1 MNFPLEDRKSKQI
14 QRKNHLVN
22 FWIHIK
28 LRKRELNMSILSSI
42 RDTYNQIPKEPA
54 IAPKDPVVPT
64 NQDLMDKVMSN
75 LDKNPQ
81 IATKVQ

>member
-1 MNFPLEDRKSKQI
+1 
-14 QRKNHLVN
+14 
-22 FWIHIK
+22 
-28 LRKRELNMSILSSI
+28 MSILSSI

-64 NQDLMDKVMSN
+64 DQTLMDKVMSN
-75 LDKNPQ
+75 LDKSPQ

>member
-1 MNFPLEDRKSKQI
+1 MLTFKSFLREHYLIEATAKHF
-14 QRKNHLVN
+14 NH
-22 FWIHIK
+22 
-28 LRKRELNMSILSSI
+28 
-42 RDTYNQIPKEPA
+42 IPKEPA

-75 LDKNPQ
+75 FDKNPQ